1 MDDSNYTLKLKL
13 ISMYPLV
20 LFLIII
26 LLGIKM
32 NQNTMQEKNSF
43 WIIYIVM
50 GLVFMFRYLN
60 MPKEIIVDNELV
72 TFKNWFG
79 REKAAYIKDLKK
91 IQKRMSY
98 ITISTEEKRIVMPAG
113 FADFKR
119 FIEDM
124 KKRNPGVEVVGV
136 K

>member
-1 MDDSNYTLKLKL
+1 MEDSNYSIKLGL
-13 ISMYPLV
+13 TSMIQILLAV
-20 LFLIII
+20 LIIVLGIVMSHDPQQKSIFWLVYI
-26 LLGIKM
+26 LLG
-32 NQNTMQEKNSF
+32 
-43 WIIYIVM
+43 
-50 GLVFMFRYLN
+50 VFVLFRYFN

-91 IQKRMSY
+91 IQKRMNY
-98 ITISTEEKRIVMPAG
+98 LTISTEEKRIVMSAG
-113 FADFKR
+113 FNDLHKFA
-119 FIEDM
+119 EDM